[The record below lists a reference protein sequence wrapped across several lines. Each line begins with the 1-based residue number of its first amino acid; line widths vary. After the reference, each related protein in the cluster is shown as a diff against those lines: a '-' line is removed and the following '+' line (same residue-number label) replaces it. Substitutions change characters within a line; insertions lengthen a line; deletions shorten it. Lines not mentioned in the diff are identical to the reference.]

1 MNKSESH
8 PNSDQIYGLYDG
20 GFLGQFTRLALLL
33 DVFTPLTSG
42 PASSESVAA
51 ACNASASGVRA
62 LLNYLSSL
70 QIIEYQPN
78 TDTYALTSTAST
90 FLVRGNRSYAGD
102 WVLANTD
109 PVLWDK
115 VFQTLRSGRSAEY
128 TMPWAQD
135 AWLESY
141 SPSRIAFSLELWRT
155 AGVEVDQNKPLHI
168 IDLACG
174 CGIKTLGFAQANH
187 TVHVTCLDSPEVL
200 EVARDLAK
208 RLGVESQTHYTPGD
222 LLTDNLGSERFD
234 AALLG
239 LITYI
244 LTPQQNADVFRRV
257 FQALRPGGRL
267 LIDAIMSTD
276 QPAEWASR
284 ATMLMNTWNG
294 GAAHSFP
301 DYKAWLQQ
309 AGFSRVIQ
317 HNEQLLSAIK

>member
-1 MNKSESH
+1 MNISEPY
-8 PNSDQIYGLYDG
+8 PNSDPIYGLYDG

-33 DVFTPLTSG
+33 DVFTPLSSG
-42 PASSESVAA
+42 PAGVESVAQ
-51 ACNASASGVRA
+51 ACNASPDGICA
-62 LLNYLSSL
+62 LLNYLSSMGV
-70 QIIEYQPN
+70 IEFRPD
-78 TDTYALTSTAST
+78 TLTYALTSTAAA
-90 FLVRGNRSYAGD
+90 FLVRGSRSYAGD

-109 PVLWDK
+109 PALWARVL
-115 VFQTLRSGRSAEY
+115 QTLRSGASAGY

-141 SPSRIAFSLELWRT
+141 SPSRIAYSLELWRV
-155 AGVEVDQNKPLHI
+155 AAEGHQPLNI

-174 CGIKTLGFAQANH
+174 CGIKTLGFAQANP
-187 TVHVTCLDSPEVL
+187 TCRVTCLDSPAVL

-208 RLGVESQTHYTPGD
+208 RLGVEAQVTFAPGD
-222 LLTDNLGSERFD
+222 LLADDLGSERFD

-267 LIDAIMSTD
+267 VIDAIMSTD
-276 QPAEWASR
+276 RPAEWASR

-294 GAAHSFP
+294 GAAHSFSN
-301 DYKAWLQQ
+301 YKTWLQQ
-309 AGFSRVIQ
+309 AGFGRVIE
-317 HNEQLLSAIK
+317 HNEQLLSAIKP